1 MCGGGGRSQADTDAE
16 AKRAAEDRIA
26 AEDAKRQEIESK
38 AEQKRED
45 IGEAIESRTESR
57 AGGRGGSGR
66 RSLFRAGGGGYL
78 GRFG

>member
-1 MCGGGGRSQADTDAE
+1 MCIGGSSQADTDAE

-45 IGEAIESRTESR
+45 IGEAVESRAESR